1 MENDI
6 EQWCVSSAECFVC
19 GYKWTAVHPL
29 GADNL
34 ECSQCDSYDTA
45 RFDVEEGETE

>member
-6 EQWCVSSAECFVC
+6 EQWCVSNAECLVC
-19 GYKWTAVHPL
+19 GYEWAAVHPL

-34 ECSQCDSYDTA
+34 ECPRCGSYDTA

>member
-6 EQWCVSSAECFVC
+6 EQWCVSRAECFVC
-19 GYKWTAVHPL
+19 GYEWTAVHPL
-29 GADNL
+29 GIGSL
-34 ECSQCDSYDTA
+34 ECDQCGSYDTA